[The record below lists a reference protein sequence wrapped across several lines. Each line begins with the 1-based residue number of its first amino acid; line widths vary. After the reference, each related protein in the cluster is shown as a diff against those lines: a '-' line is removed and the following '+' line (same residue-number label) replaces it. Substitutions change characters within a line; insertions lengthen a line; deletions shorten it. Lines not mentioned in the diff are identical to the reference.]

1 VKETNSEPG
10 GFYQLWLK
18 SLQDGQEQMMK
29 AGAQGILD
37 SKQAWEQWLDATMT
51 TWSKTSEMG
60 PDPLGLTAQ
69 WIKMM
74 EGVQE
79 KLLNGGNVGAD
90 PFTFFKEWYDAIS
103 ESWSRVVEETI
114 ASEQFL
120 EFNKLFLES
129 YTSFSKAFR
138 RANEEYLRILQLPSR
153 ADISHVAELVVAL
166 EDKVDQQEDR
176 FDDIEN
182 AFSQTAKSEAVASL
196 EEHLVKVESTL
207 NESIAGVRKHLDT
220 VQAKL
225 SETLNGLEGR
235 LDAVQAKLD
244 ETSGLGRRLDTVES
258 KLDDLHS
265 NLARFQA
272 IEGLVQ
278 RLEQVESKQDR
289 ILAEM
294 AKIETHRVNGHGEPQ
309 AEVPQKPQKKKA
321 SQSVVNSEKSD
332 SEA

>member
-18 SLQDGQEQMMK
+18 SLQDGQEQMIK
-29 AGAQGILD
+29 AGAQGMLD
-37 SKQAWEQWLDATMT
+37 SKQAWEQWLEATMA

-69 WIKMM
+69 WIQMM

-79 KLLNGGNVGAD
+79 KLLNGGSVAAD

-138 RANEEYLRILQLPSR
+138 RANEEYLRVLQLPSR
-153 ADISHVAELVVAL
+153 ADITHIAELVVAL
-166 EDKVDQQEDR
+166 EDKVDQQDDR
-176 FDDIEN
+176 FDDVEN
-182 AFSQTAKSEAVASL
+182 AFSQTAKSEAVARL
-196 EEHLVKVESTL
+196 EEHLVNVENTL
-207 NESIAGVRKHLDT
+207 IESLAGVGKRLDTVQTKLSETLDGLEERLNT

-225 SETLNGLEGR
+225 NQTTGW
-235 LDAVQAKLD
+235 
-244 ETSGLGRRLDTVES
+244 GRRLDTVES

-272 IEGLVQ
+272 IEGLSQ

-289 ILAEM
+289 ILVEL
-294 AKIETHRVNGHGEPQ
+294 AKIETHRVNGHDAPK
-309 AEVPQKPQKKKA
+309 AEVPQKLQRKKA
-321 SQSVVNSEKSD
+321 SQSVVNSEQSE